1 MPSNS
6 ALLASLV
13 ALALGVVLALA
24 SVRSPAAEHS
34 IEFATEHLPEAA
46 MNNRYATLP
55 LWNAGPAP
63 AGFGQFTVQGGF
75 ARTGSGE
82 LKLDGPMV
90 SMAVSRRLNSQW
102 SLHAFGFFDGLRFSG
117 SSDQRPLDTVF
128 TRTPLVL
135 PAQTLFTDLGGTYRD
150 IGAGVAFKLQ
160 KDQGW
165 LGERQWVIGALYQRV
180 ELRDYRATYRVLEG
194 PSSGATGFV
203 DYSGDYSH
211 LTPFAGIAFPRHFG
225 SWDLTPHAL
234 LALPVPRRGFQG
246 RITGP
251 GFDLSGDTATAGNGK
266 HFGDLSKT
274 FGLGVTYKPWGLT
287 LDLGSFVSQALLER
301 VAHKG
306 IDQNWLIS
314 ASKQF

>member
-1 MPSNS
+1 
-6 ALLASLV
+6 LRCQTC
-13 ALALGVVLALA
+13 ALAIVTALNLGALLALA
-24 SVRSPAAEHS
+24 SVRASAAEHS
-34 IEFATEHLPEAA
+34 IEFTAEHLPEAA
-46 MNNRYATLP
+46 MNNRSATLP
-55 LWNAGPAP
+55 LWNAGATPV
-63 AGFGQFTVQGGF
+63 GSSQFTVQGGF
-75 ARTGSGE
+75 ARTGSAE

-102 SLHAFGFFDGLRFSG
+102 SLHAFGFLDGLRFSG
-117 SSDQRPLDTVF
+117 TNNQRPLDTVF

-135 PAQTLFTDLGGTYRD
+135 PARALFTDLRGTYRN
-150 IGAGVAFKLQ
+150 IGAGVAFNLH

-194 PSSGATGFV
+194 ASSGATGFV

-211 LTPFAGIAFPRHFG
+211 LTPFAGLAFPRHFG
-225 SWDLTPHAL
+225 SWNLTPHAL
-234 LALPVPRRGFQG
+234 LALPIPRRGFQG
-246 RITGP
+246 RIVGP
-251 GFDLSGDTATAGNGK
+251 GFDLSGDTSTAGNGK
-266 HFGDLSKT
+266 HFGDISMM

-287 LDLGSFVSQALLER
+287 LDLGSFVSQALFER
-301 VAHKG
+301 DAHKG